1 MQMSWQ
7 KYFQDA
13 MSAIKRKVTGR
24 EMVVVYAPEYLR
36 KLSTVVTNYT
46 LTTEG
51 KM

>member
-13 MSAIKRKVTGR
+13 MSPIKRKVTGR
-24 EMVVVYAPEYLR
+24 EMVVIYAPEYLG
-36 KLSTVVTNYT
+36 KLSAIVTNYT

>member
-7 KYFQDA
+7 EYFSDA
-13 MSAIKRKVTGR
+13 MRSTQRKVTVK
-24 EMVVVYAPEYLR
+24 EMVIVYAPEYLV
-36 KLSTVVTNYT
+36 KLSAIVTNYT